1 MNLFGKRKKE
11 REDKKIRDAVIER
24 LSGKVIKYCSE
35 RAEDGS
41 GDIIIGKDGSL
52 TIRDQELI
60 VLASA
65 DIVFRCDID
74 GLLASEL
81 LSRDGVIL
89 EGYDKDAGKNR
100 KIIAYYKYYR

>member
-1 MNLFGKRKKE
+1 MNFFGKRKKE

-24 LSGKVIKYCSE
+24 LSGKIIKYCSE

-52 TIRDQELI
+52 TIRDGELI
-60 VLASA
+60 VFSSA

-74 GLLASEL
+74 ALLASEL

-89 EGYDKDAGKNR
+89 EGYDKDAGRNR

>member
-1 MNLFGKRKKE
+1 MNFFGKRKKE

-24 LSGKVIKYCSE
+24 LSGKIIKYCSE

-52 TIRDQELI
+52 TIRDGELI

-74 GLLASEL
+74 DLLASEL

-89 EGYDKDAGKNR
+89 EGYDKDLGKSR

>member
-1 MNLFGKRKKE
+1 MIFFGKRKKE
-11 REDKKIRDAVIER
+11 REDKRIKDEVIGR
-24 LSGKVIKYCSE
+24 LSGKIIKYCSE

-52 TIRDQELI
+52 TIREGELI

-65 DIVFRCDID
+65 DIVFRADID
-74 GLLASEL
+74 SLSASEL

>member
-1 MNLFGKRKKE
+1 MNFFGKRKKE
-11 REDKKIRDAVIER
+11 REDKKIRDALIQR
-24 LSGKVIKYCSE
+24 LSGKIIKYCSE
-35 RAEDGS
+35 RAQDGS

-52 TIRDQELI
+52 TIRDGELI

-65 DIVFRCDID
+65 DIVFRCQID

-89 EGYDKDAGKNR
+89 EGYDTQAKRHR

>member
-1 MNLFGKRKKE
+1 MIFFGKRKKE
-11 REDKKIRDAVIER
+11 REDKRIRDELIGR
-24 LSGKVIKYCSE
+24 LSGKIVKYCSE

-52 TIRDQELI
+52 TIREGELI
-60 VLASA
+60 VLASS
-65 DIVFRCDID
+65 DIVFRCDIE

-89 EGYDKDAGKNR
+89 EAYDKDAGRHR

>member
-1 MNLFGKRKKE
+1 MIFFGRRKKE

-24 LSGKVIKYCSE
+24 LSGKIIKYCSE

-52 TIRDQELI
+52 TIRDGELI

-74 GLLASEL
+74 GLSASEL

-89 EGYDKDAGKNR
+89 EGYDKDAGKSR

>member
-1 MNLFGKRKKE
+1 MIFFGKRKKE

-24 LSGKVIKYCSE
+24 LSGKIIKYCSE

-52 TIRDQELI
+52 TIREGELI
-60 VLASA
+60 VFSSA

-74 GLLASEL
+74 ELLASEL

-89 EGYDKDAGKNR
+89 EGYDKDAGRNR

>member
-65 DIVFRCDID
+65 DIVFRCDIY
-74 GLLASEL
+74 GILASEL